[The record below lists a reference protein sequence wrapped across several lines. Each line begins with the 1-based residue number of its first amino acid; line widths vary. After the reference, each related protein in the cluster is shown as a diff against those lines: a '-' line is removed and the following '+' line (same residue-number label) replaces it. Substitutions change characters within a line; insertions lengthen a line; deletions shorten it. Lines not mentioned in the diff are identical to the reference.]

1 MKFILIGKAGSGKD
15 TTADYLACAY
25 GFYSYAF
32 ADKLKQIAQE
42 LYPYEWENDRR
53 KLLQDLGAA
62 LRAINSNVLIDYVF
76 NAISNYDDR
85 SVITDCRYKKEYDK
99 ALKEGFITIK
109 IECND
114 VVRGERIFHRDGR
127 YMTTDERNHI
137 SEQLD
142 VECDYTLDNNGSFDD
157 LYSQIDALIYRIAEG
172 G

>member
-1 MKFILIGKAGSGKD
+1 MRFILIGKAGSGKD

-32 ADKLKQIAQE
+32 ADKLKQIVQE
-42 LYPYEWENDRR
+42 LFPHEWATNKRQT
-53 KLLQDLGAA
+53 LQQVGA
-62 LRAINSNVLIDYVF
+62 LMRAIREDVWVEYVLNVV
-76 NAISNYDDR
+76 DDER
-85 SVITDCRYKKEYDK
+85 TVITDCRYENEYLLAK
-99 ALKEGFITIK
+99 QAGFITVK

-114 VVRGERIFHRDGR
+114 VVRGERIYHRDGR

-142 VECDYTLDNNGSFDD
+142 VKCDYTLDNNGSFDD